1 MDFMKFA
8 ADTARAQF
16 AQPDFNTE
24 SNLHA
29 DTVAERFDL
38 AKEVPSATEARMAD
52 HLKSCELA
60 KQLKKE
66 GIVVATT
73 CVARHWGTSWY
84 AWNDRTWPDGPQ
96 GHGKTEVEAI
106 ENLVEQLAEAMDRAG
121 S

>member
-1 MDFMKFA
+1 MLDGNSA
-8 ADTARAQF
+8 AELLHDQAPSARAD
-16 AQPDFNTE
+16 ASASHPKPDPFFTE
-24 SNLHA
+24 IE
-29 DTVAERFDL
+29 TVTAM
-38 AKEVPSATEARMAD
+38 RMAD
-52 HLKSCELA
+52 HRKSCELA